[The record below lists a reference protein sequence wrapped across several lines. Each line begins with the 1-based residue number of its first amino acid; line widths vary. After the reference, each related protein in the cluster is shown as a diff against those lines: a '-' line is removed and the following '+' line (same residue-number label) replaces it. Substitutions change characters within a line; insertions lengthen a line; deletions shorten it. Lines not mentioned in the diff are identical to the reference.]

1 MWLAASSLKF
11 KFNVETYICASGR
24 NEMNV
29 SVFTIGRFH
38 HFDLGRQILRLGHNL
53 SLFTSNPRARVDS
66 DLWPYAKT
74 RPRYRIPFAIGNLLG
89 LGSKL
94 YWLDE
99 VLLRDLGR
107 WLEHSLDPEWTD
119 IFHGLDGSGPTAGR
133 FVKKCGKLWIC
144 DRGCSHILTQREIL
158 VDEYKYWDMPA
169 LKFSPDRLERCVA
182 EYEESDAIT
191 VPSQFARRSF
201 LQHGIPT
208 EKVFVCPY
216 GVNLSE
222 FQPAVKRDD
231 VFRVIYVGQITAR
244 KGIGYLLRAVEP
256 LVKRRQ
262 VELWLVGEID
272 PRIRRLLD
280 QYASTFEYKGVCPR
294 GDLWRLYSQSSVL
307 VLASVEEGLAL
318 VQAQAMA
325 CGVPVI
331 ATTNTGAED
340 LFTDGVEG
348 FIVPIRSPEA
358 IREKLQW
365 MMDNS
370 ELHDQMARAALERV
384 ESLGGWDRYGECVES
399 VYKEMAIRHGISLHG
414 AS

>member
-1 MWLAASSLKF
+1 
-11 KFNVETYICASGR
+11 
-24 NEMNV
+24 
-29 SVFTIGRFH
+29 
-38 HFDLGRQILRLGHNL
+38 
-53 SLFTSNPRARVDS
+53 
-66 DLWPYAKT
+66 
-74 RPRYRIPFAIGNLLG
+74 
-89 LGSKL
+89 
-94 YWLDE
+94 
-99 VLLRDLGR
+99 
-107 WLEHSLDPEWTD
+107 
-119 IFHGLDGSGPTAGR
+119 
-133 FVKKCGKLWIC
+133 
-144 DRGCSHILTQREIL
+144 
-158 VDEYKYWDMPA
+158 
-169 LKFSPDRLERCVA
+169 
-182 EYEESDAIT
+182 
-191 VPSQFARRSF
+191 
-201 LQHGIPT
+201 
-208 EKVFVCPY
+208 
-216 GVNLSE
+216 
-222 FQPAVKRDD
+222 
-231 VFRVIYVGQITAR
+231 VIYVGQITAR